1 MVKIYFIDN
10 QKLKPHEQT
19 RKNYLVK
26 LTRQIKNDG
35 LIKKPILVDR
45 QTKIILDGHHRSDAA
60 KLLGWRRVPVRLV
73 NYQSPKI
80 TVSSWRKNVTVTKV
94 KVINAGLSGKLLLPK
109 TSKHQKVK

>member
-1 MVKIYFIDN
+1 MAKAYFIDN

-26 LTRQIKNDG
+26 LTRQIENDG

-45 QTKIILDGHHRSDAA
+45 KTKIILDGHHRCGAA
-60 KLLGWRRVPVRLV
+60 KLLGWPRVPARLV

-80 TVSSWRKNVTVTKV
+80 IIGSASYV
-94 KVINAGLSGKLLLPK
+94 LM
-109 TSKHQKVK
+109 